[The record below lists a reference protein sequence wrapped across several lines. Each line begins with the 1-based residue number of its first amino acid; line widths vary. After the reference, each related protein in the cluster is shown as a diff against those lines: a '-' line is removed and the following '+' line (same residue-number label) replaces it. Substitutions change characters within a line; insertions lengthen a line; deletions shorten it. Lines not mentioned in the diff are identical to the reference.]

1 MPDEP
6 VKLDLRVVTPMFIGG
21 TEPRGAPAELRAE
34 LRVQSVRGAMRWWL
48 RALLAGCGVAGPNFT
63 DTDKLWQEEAKVFGS
78 VTYKERDDGLE
89 QGGASPITLRLTDNT
104 GPRDVRE
111 VTKVGRNPRLIA
123 GQDYLLYGMHEQT
136 GRNSAPARR
145 AYQPGAAFDL
155 HLGLRVGVIVDDSG
169 EASGRDPQIYACAAL
184 WLLTSL
190 GGLGARS
197 RRGAGSLSVANHPN
211 WPEQQLPTP
220 PLAASPKELQQQ
232 LQAGVKSIRKLI
244 SSSYKY
250 HDRPSSDKIEPE
262 VSPYTVL
269 HPDYTTIYVFD
280 RTWRKWEDAMD
291 EVGRAFAQF
300 RSEEIADDNVAI
312 TSFLKDGTPPPQ
324 IERATFGLPLAFYF
338 PQTRDRV
345 GISWKGDDDKE
356 TRSASPVM
364 LHFSPVGRDI
374 ALVLTIAY
382 RELVPTII
390 RPNQPPEKRKLQIKA
405 GGRPVLVDP
414 PSNELASTLL
424 EDFKVG
430 LEDRLNADALQIAY
444 RQEAQP

>member
-1 MPDEP
+1 MSDEP
-6 VKLDLRVVTPMFIGG
+6 VTLDLRVVTPMFSGG
-21 TEPRGAPAELRAE
+21 AEPRGGLPELRAE

-48 RALLAGCGVAGPNFT
+48 RALLAGCGVAGRDFT
-63 DTDKLWQEEAKVFGS
+63 SSDALWREEAKVFGS
-78 VTYKERDDGLE
+78 VTYKERDNGPE
-89 QGGASPITLRLTDNT
+89 QGGASPITLRLTDHT

-111 VTKVGRNPRLIA
+111 VVKVGRNPRLIA

-155 HLGLRVGVIVDDSG
+155 HLDWRPGVERDS
-169 EASGRDPQIYACAAL
+169 QQLYACAAL

-197 RRGAGSLSVANHPN
+197 RRGAGSLSVVKHSKT
-211 WPEQQLPTP
+211 WPEQLPSP
-220 PLAASPKELQQQ
+220 ALAASPKELQQQ
-232 LQAGVKSIRKLI
+232 LQAGVRSIRKLV
-244 SSSYKY
+244 SSSYDY
-250 HDRPSSDKIEPE
+250 HDLPSGSPINPE

-280 RTWRKWEDAMD
+280 RVWRKWEDAMD

-300 RSEEIADDNVAI
+300 RSEDIADDNVAI
-312 TSFLKDGTPPPQ
+312 TNFLKNGTPPKQ

-345 GISWKGDDDKE
+345 GISWDDGTSKE

-382 RELVPTII
+382 RDLLPAN
-390 RPNQPPEKRKLQIKA
+390 RQLQIKA
-405 GGRPVLVDP
+405 GGRPLKIDP
-414 PSNELASTLL
+414 PSNDLASTLL
-424 EDFKVG
+424 DDFKVG